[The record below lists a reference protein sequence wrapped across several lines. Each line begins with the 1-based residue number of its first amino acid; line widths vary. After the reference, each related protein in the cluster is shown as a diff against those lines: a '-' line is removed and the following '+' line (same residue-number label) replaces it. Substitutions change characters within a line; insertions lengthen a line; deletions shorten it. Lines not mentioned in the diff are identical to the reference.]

1 MIFDLKKKP
10 EIDKGKKKASSTNN
24 VGLTGYLYVEKPQ
37 VDPYLFSWTKFKFKC
52 MKDFNIKLN
61 TLNLMQEKVMNI
73 HDHIGTV
80 DKFLKRT
87 PVAFLCHCLEGQD
100 SVAVQPRALG

>member
-1 MIFDLKKKP
+1 
-10 EIDKGKKKASSTNN
+10 
-24 VGLTGYLYVEKPQ
+24 
-37 VDPYLFSWTKFKFKC
+37 
-52 MKDFNIKLN
+52 
-61 TLNLMQEKVMNI
+61 MQEKVMNI